1 MAYGIQIFGSDS
13 GGEFLQVDSTLD
25 LVQYVV
31 SHYGVGSSVDI
42 GNVSALDRLVFVRG
56 QDDGFTG
63 GDIICYGDSG
73 STITFTQPDNTAA
86 GAPIVVEY
94 MVAVDVA
101 GVTSTGGY
109 GLQVLTAAGAVAF
122 DTTRY
127 IQNKG
132 FSIVEYVEPF
142 TIDGI
147 GSVIT
152 TDPSLFVEIG
162 IWSFFNSSDPIEENY
177 AGAEFR
183 SGSIRHWDLE
193 GQEEGQDRE
202 EYTVQYYD
210 NSFTILL
217 ADTYP

>member
-31 SHYGVGSSVDI
+31 SHYGTGSSVNI
-42 GNVSALDRLVFVRG
+42 SNVSALDTLVFVRG
-56 QDDGFTG
+56 QNDGN
-63 GDIICYGDSG
+63 IICFDQSG
-73 STITFTQPDNTAA
+73 STIYFRKPDGTGA

-94 MVAVDVA
+94 MIAVDVA

-127 IQNKG
+127 LQNKG

-142 TIDGI
+142 TIDGSE
-147 GSVIT
+147 SVIT

-162 IWSFFNSSDPIEENY
+162 TWSGFNSSDPFDANY
-177 AGAEFR
+177 AGVEYRA
-183 SGSIRHWDLE
+183 GSIRHWDLE
-193 GQEEGQDRE
+193 VQEEGQDE
-202 EYTVQYYD
+202 EVYVTIYRD

>member
-1 MAYGIQIFGSDS
+1 MAYGIQVFGSDS
-13 GGEFLQVDSTLD
+13 SGQFLQIDSTLD

-31 SHYGVGSSVDI
+31 SHYGVGSSVNVS
-42 GNVSALDRLVFVRG
+42 NVSALDRLIFVRG
-56 QDDGFTG
+56 QADGN
-63 GDIICYGDSG
+63 IICIEESG
-73 STITFTQPDNTAA
+73 STISFTKPDGTVS

-94 MVAVDVA
+94 MIAVDVA

-109 GLQVLTAAGAVAF
+109 GLQVLTSAGGVAF
-122 DTTRY
+122 DSTRY
-127 IQNKG
+127 LQNKG

-152 TDPSLFVEIG
+152 TDSSLFVEIG
-162 IWSFFNSSDPIEENY
+162 IWSYFNGSDPFEANY
-177 AGAEFR
+177 AGVEYR

-193 GQEEGQDRE
+193 VAEEGDDE
-202 EYTVQYYD
+202 LTYVTVYYD
-210 NSFTILL
+210 NYFTILL